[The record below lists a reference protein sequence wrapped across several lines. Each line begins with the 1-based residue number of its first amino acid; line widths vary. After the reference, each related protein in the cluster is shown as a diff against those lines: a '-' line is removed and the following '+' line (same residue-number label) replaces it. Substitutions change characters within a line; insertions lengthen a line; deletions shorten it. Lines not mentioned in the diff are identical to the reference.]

1 METPGLPS
9 SRKPHGISRDKNK
22 SERRKRDLSCRR
34 WGECP
39 REPNSTLTINPQPN
53 MAQPIPLQM
62 PARDPRAEL
71 QIRLRNAPLQHA
83 EALLSGYELLQR
95 LHDRGVLD
103 LLRGALGSSDK
114 VIEIVVDAA
123 KTPEA
128 IIAARNLLIL
138 SKVVFTLEPE
148 LLEDIAK
155 TVPNSLTQARE
166 EKPLS
171 LWQMFKKMCSH
182 DTRRAL
188 STMLNVLE
196 SFGKSLGSVRS

>member
-1 METPGLPS
+1 
-9 SRKPHGISRDKNK
+9 
-22 SERRKRDLSCRR
+22 
-34 WGECP
+34 
-39 REPNSTLTINPQPN
+39 

-62 PARDPRAEL
+62 PARDPRVEL
-71 QIRLRNAPLQHA
+71 QVRLQNAPLQHA

-103 LLRGALGSSDK
+103 LLRGTLGSSDK

-128 IIAARNLLIL
+128 IIATRNLLIL
-138 SKVVFTLEPE
+138 SKVVFSLEPE
-148 LLEDIAK
+148 LLEGIAK
-155 TVPNSLTQARE
+155 AVPNSLTQARE

-171 LWQMFKKMCSH
+171 PWQMFKKMCSH

-188 STMLNVLE
+188 STMLNILE
-196 SFGKSLGSVRS
+196 SFGKSLGPRDAVGGDGGNQ

>member
-1 METPGLPS
+1 
-9 SRKPHGISRDKNK
+9 
-22 SERRKRDLSCRR
+22 
-34 WGECP
+34 
-39 REPNSTLTINPQPN
+39 

-71 QIRLRNAPLQHA
+71 QTRLQNAPLQHA

-128 IIAARNLLIL
+128 IIATRNLLIL
-138 SKVVFTLEPE
+138 SKVVFSLEPE
-148 LLEDIAK
+148 LLEGIAK
-155 TVPNSLTQARE
+155 AVPNSLTQARE
-166 EKPLS
+166 EKPLK

-182 DTRRAL
+182 GIGPRRQ
-188 STMLNVLE
+188 S
-196 SFGKSLGSVRS
+196 